1 MCKCVCTFY
10 LDNNNVIIDVEDYYD
25 LKINDNEFVGLNFF
39 KTFDINISSKVKTYL
54 SDNSIS
60 TYIIH
65 QDFNVNKTNL
75 RGFYLV
81 QNNVNHLFNEVSFY
95 HHDTEYLKLLPRN
108 KKYLYLNCQSVYTLP
123 SVQEIIDEKAK
134 TEERLIDFI
143 NAIEDKSITVDE
155 EQFKVSKNVE
165 LKKEVFSFT
174 LKNNTGSVYELES
187 NILKSKNSDK
197 ENTPAVSFAKIQS
210 QKRNVEIQTTN
221 HAYETTSQQILDS
234 SSSYIYVYDLI
245 EKRITYSNFKHRK
258 YLGYYEDEWNTF
270 DLEES
275 SNPSIQELK
284 VKALKLNGEEK
295 IDADVNYFSAIE
307 SKSYWLNVCKKVFKR
322 DAEGNPTQMITF
334 TNDIT
339 AEVGQRKF
347 YKTAY
352 EYKNALINAIPE
364 IVLVVN
370 TEGFYLNVF
379 KGNNTTDYRPNMD
392 IVGKHVT
399 DVLPE
404 KEAAIVLEKLRNAIS
419 KQETVQFYIDRE
431 LNGKVFRLNNSCS
444 PIDKE
449 KVIVIVKNE
458 TEYFETKKALEES
471 NNKLVEKNNKLEEY
485 LEKNN
490 KLERFAYILSH
501 DFKEP
506 MRSISGF
513 SELLQKKH
521 AEKFDEESMQYI
533 KFINTGINNMNKML
547 DGIIQYSQLDEE
559 QFSYE
564 EIDLAQIIDNVK
576 LRLKNIFEDNKAEI
590 AVVSKLPV
598 AKCNKKQMITVFENL
613 ITNSIQNTVEKP
625 KIKIDSSKQKNNY
638 LIEVSD
644 NGIGIEE
651 SKNEEVF
658 KMFKKLGNTNNSG
671 MGLAICKKIIENHGG
686 EIWVDK
692 NQESNGT
699 TIKFTIPA

>member
-10 LDNNNVIIDVEDYYD
+10 LDSNNVIIDVEDYYD
-25 LKINDNEFVGLNFF
+25 LKINDNKVVGLNFF
-39 KTFDINISSKVKTYL
+39 QTFDINIPSKVNTYL
-54 SDNSIS
+54 SDNNIS
-60 TYIIH
+60 TYVIH
-65 QDFNVNKTNL
+65 QDFNINKANL
-75 RGFYLV
+75 RGFFLV
-81 QNNVNHLFNEVSFY
+81 QNSVNHLFKEVSFY
-95 HHDTEYLKLLPRN
+95 HHDIEYLKFLPRN

-123 SVQEIIDEKAK
+123 SVQEIIGEKEK
-134 TEERLIDFI
+134 TEEKLIDFI
-143 NAIEDKSITVDE
+143 NAIEDKSISVDI
-155 EQFKVSKNVE
+155 EQFQVSKNVE
-165 LKKEVFSFT
+165 LKKEAFSFT
-174 LKNNTGSVYELES
+174 LKNNTGSVYELVC
-187 NILKSKNSDK
+187 NVLKSKENS
-197 ENTPAVSFAKIQS
+197 TAVSFAKIQS
-210 QKRNVEIQTTN
+210 QKRSVEIQTINHTN
-221 HAYETTSQQILDS
+221 ETTSQEILDS
-234 SSSYIYVYDLI
+234 SSSYIYVYDLK
-245 EKRITYSNFKHRK
+245 EKRITFSNFKHKK
-258 YLGYYEDEWNTF
+258 YLGFYEDEWNTF

-284 VKALKLNGEEK
+284 KKALKLNGDEK

-322 DAEGNPTQMITF
+322 DAEGNATQIITF

-339 AEVGQRKF
+339 EEVGQRKF

-352 EYKNALINAIPE
+352 EYEKALIKAIPE
-364 IVLVVN
+364 VVLVVN
-370 TEGFYLNVF
+370 KEGFYLNVF
-379 KGNNTTDYRPNMD
+379 KGNNKSDYKPNLD
-392 IVGKHVT
+392 LVGKHVT

-404 KEAAIVLEKLRNAIS
+404 KEATIVLEKLRDSIN
-419 KQETVQFYIDRE
+419 KQTTVQFYIDRE
-431 LNGKVFRLNNSCS
+431 LDGKVFQLNNSCS

-449 KVIVIVKNE
+449 KAIVIVKNE

-471 NNKLVEKNNKLEEY
+471 NKELVEKNKKLEEY

-490 KLERFAYILSH
+490 KLERFAYVLSH

-506 MRSISGF
+506 LRSISGF

-533 KFINTGINNMNKML
+533 HFINKGINNMNKML
-547 DGIIQYSQLDEE
+547 DSIIQYSQLDEE

-564 EIDLAQIIDNVK
+564 EIDLAQIINQVQ
-576 LRLKNIFEDNKAEI
+576 LRLKDIFENYKVELDVAP
-590 AVVSKLPV
+590 KLPV

-658 KMFKKLGNTNNSG
+658 KMFKNLVNTNISG
-671 MGLAICKKIIENHGG
+671 MGLAICKKIIEYHG
-686 EIWVDK
+686 
-692 NQESNGT
+692 
-699 TIKFTIPA
+699 

>member
-10 LDNNNVIIDVEDYYD
+10 LDSNNVIIDVEGYYD
-25 LKINDNEFVGLNFF
+25 LKINNNELVGLNFF
-39 KTFDINISSKVKTYL
+39 KTFDINIPSKVKTYL

-60 TYIIH
+60 TYVIH
-65 QDFNVNKTNL
+65 QDFNIQKASL

-81 QNNVNHLFNEVSFY
+81 QNNVNQLFNEVSFY
-95 HHDTEYLKLLPRN
+95 HHDIEYLKLLPRN

-123 SVQEIIDEKAK
+123 SSSIQEIIDEKQK
-134 TEERLIDFI
+134 TESTLIDFI
-143 NAIEDKSITVDE
+143 NAINEKSIVVDV
-155 EQFKVSKNVE
+155 EQFQVSKNIE
-165 LKKEVFSFT
+165 LKKEVFSFA
-174 LKNNTGSVYELES
+174 LKNNVGSVYELEC
-187 NILKSKNSDK
+187 NILKSK
-197 ENTPAVSFAKIQS
+197 ENTPTVSFAKIQS
-210 QKRNVEIQTTN
+210 QKKNVEIQATN

-270 DLEES
+270 DLEDS
-275 SNPSIQELK
+275 SNLSINELK
-284 VKALKLNGEEK
+284 TQALKLNGDEK
-295 IDADVNYFSAIE
+295 IDADINYFSAIE
-307 SKSYWLNVCKKVFKR
+307 SKSYWLNVCKKIFKR

-339 AEVGQRKF
+339 EEVGQRKF

-370 TEGFYLNVF
+370 TDGFYLNVF
-379 KGNNTTDYRPNMD
+379 KGNNATDYKPNMD

-404 KEAAIVLEKLRNAIS
+404 KEAAIVLEQLRNSIS

-431 LNGKVFRLNNSCS
+431 LNGKVFCLNNSCS

-449 KVIVIVKNE
+449 KAIVIVKNE

-471 NNKLVEKNNKLEEY
+471 NNKLVEKNSKLEEY

-533 KFINTGINNMNKML
+533 NFINKGINNMNKML

-576 LRLKNIFEDNKAEI
+576 LRLKNVFEDNKAEI
-590 AVVSKLPV
+590 AIVSKLPV

-613 ITNSIQNTVEKP
+613 ITNSIQNTIEKP

-638 LIEVSD
+638 LIKVSD

-686 EIWVDK
+686 EIWIDK
-692 NQESNGT
+692 NEESNGT